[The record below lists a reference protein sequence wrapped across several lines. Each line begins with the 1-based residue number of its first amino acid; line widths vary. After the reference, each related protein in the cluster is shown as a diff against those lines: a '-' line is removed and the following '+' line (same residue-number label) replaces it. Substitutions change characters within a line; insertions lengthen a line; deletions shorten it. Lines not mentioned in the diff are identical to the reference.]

1 MPPHVL
7 EAMRAHP
14 DPRVSESARRTVL
27 AMPSL
32 PARPA
37 VVAGRVAAARPL
49 VRRVYTSGGRRV
61 VPGSLV
67 RAEGQ
72 AACGDGDA
80 DRAFAAAGIVHA
92 FWREVFERDS
102 IDGRGM
108 ELVASVHYGRQF
120 DNAFWDGV
128 QMVYGDGDGVVVAGY
143 TSSLDVA
150 AHEMTHGVVRSE
162 GGLFYEGES
171 GALSESIAD
180 VYGSLVKQWHARQTV
195 DEADWLIGAELF
207 TENVL
212 AQGLRSL
219 RAPGTAYDDPVLG
232 GRDPQ
237 VAHVR
242 DFVARRGDH
251 GAVHINS
258 GIPNVAFVR
267 FAQALGGHAWG
278 VAGHV
283 WYDALRSGL
292 LSRCGFSTFAK
303 ATVMAARSHG
313 VRAVDAL
320 QEAWDSVGVSSGA
333 PRRRNHVVKQVR
345 GGVEEL
351 GVRSHVITAAVAVL
365 GDGVPRSS
373 DEICREALAR
383 ELVPARTSKRYVYT
397 ALIEYIARTKGH
409 ERKPLIVQ
417 DADRRFRANHPADP
431 WPAPI
436 DAVSGGAPAPASVA
450 ALERV
455 RAAAVGDDPAAFESA
470 VCALFGTLG
479 FVATHIGGNDAPD
492 GYLDAPL
499 GPLAYRVMVECKTG
513 SANGFVTQPNVAE
526 AAKYREKYGAAHCL
540 LVGPAFGA
548 QTTFASELRAHGV
561 SAWTVEDLAAV
572 VHAGFDPAS
581 LRALFGAG
589 LAADLVDDAVW
600 TAAHGEA
607 KRVGAVCDAI
617 EAIGARQQRVA
628 LGAAAAD
635 APLMDVDAAM
645 MLVDEHFA
653 AAGST
658 ARCGRADVV
667 AAFAWLTHPRV
678 RRAIWSDDER
688 RAIVVTAALR
698 TLSAEGE
705 VSPST
710 R

>member
-1 MPPHVL
+1 LASGRGKRVRCGIVPPHVL
-7 EAMRAHP
+7 RAMRSHP
-14 DPRVSESARRTVL
+14 DPRVSESARRTL
-27 AMPSL
+27 
-32 PARPA
+32 
-37 VVAGRVAAARPL
+37 VAGMVLRARAARHEAEAAEGRVTAARPL
-49 VRRVYTSGGRRV
+49 VRRVFSSGGRRV
-61 VPGSLV
+61 VPGRLV

-80 DRAFAAAGIVHA
+80 DRAFAAAGVVHA
-92 FWREVFERDS
+92 FWRQVFGRDS

-143 TSSLDVA
+143 TSSLDVI

-162 GGLFYEGES
+162 GGLFYEGQS
-171 GALSESIAD
+171 GALSESLAD
-180 VYGSLVKQWHARQTV
+180 VFGSLVKQWHARQSV
-195 DEADWLIGAELF
+195 GQADWLIGAELF
-207 TENVL
+207 TGNVS
-212 AQGLRSL
+212 ARGLRSL

-242 DFVARRGDH
+242 DFVAKRGDH
-251 GAVHINS
+251 GAVHVNS
-258 GIPNVAFVR
+258 GIPNLAFFR

-278 VAGHV
+278 AAGRV

-292 LSRCGFSTFAK
+292 RSRCGFSTFAK
-303 ATVMAARSHG
+303 ATVAAARSHG
-313 VRAVDAL
+313 ARTVDAV
-320 QEAWDSVGVSSGA
+320 QEAWESVGVSSGA
-333 PRRRNHVVKQVR
+333 PRRRHHGMRAREV
-345 GGVEEL
+345 VEEL
-351 GVRSHVITAAVAVL
+351 GVRGHVITAAVAVL
-365 GDGVPRSS
+365 ADGLPRSS

-383 ELVPARTSKRYVYT
+383 KLVPAGTSKRYVYT

-417 DADRRFRANHPADP
+417 DPDRRFRANHPADP
-431 WPAPI
+431 WPAPV
-436 DAVSGGAPAPASVA
+436 DAMSAGAPTAASLAV
-450 ALERV
+450 LERV

-479 FVATHIGGNDAPD
+479 FVAAHVGGNDAPD

-499 GPLAYRVMVECKTG
+499 GPLAYRVMLECKTG

-561 SAWTVEDLAAV
+561 SAWTVDDLGAV
-572 VHAGFDPAS
+572 VHAGFDPVS
-581 LRALFGAG
+581 LRPLFAPG
-589 LAADLVDDAVW
+589 LAADVVDDAVW
-600 TAAHGEA
+600 SAAHGEA

-617 EAIGARQQRVA
+617 EAIAARQQRVA

-653 AAGST
+653 ASGST
-658 ARCGRADVV
+658 ARCSRADVV
-667 AAFAWLTHPRV
+667 AAFTWLTHPRV
-678 RRAIWSDDER
+678 RRA
-688 RAIVVTAALR
+688 V
-698 TLSAEGE
+698 
-705 VSPST
+705 
-710 R
+710 